1 MTMLDPRIT
10 VLAIAV
16 SGAGALGVG
25 AWTAYAHGGFRGHRD
40 PALMHRFI
48 DFALDEKLDAIG
60 ATEAQKQKV
69 REIKDRLVKD
79 GHPLRESHLA
89 FRDDVLKLL
98 EQDNLDPAQVKGL
111 VRERTEAFT
120 RFADEV
126 ADAVVELHGILTPE
140 QRKQLLAD
148 AREHMSSHRH

>member
-1 MTMLDPRIT
+1 MLDPRIT

-25 AWTAYAHGGFRGHRD
+25 AWTAYAHGGFRGPRD

-48 DFALDEKLDAIG
+48 GFALDEKLDAIG

-98 EQDNLDPAQVKGL
+98 EQDNLDPAQVKSL
-111 VRERTEAFT
+111 VRERTEALT

-148 AREHMSSHRH
+148 AREHMARHRH